1 MHLSF
6 SLQKEEGYAMANATI
21 FDCLKRDHDL
31 HRQLFA
37 QMADAERDTDR
48 LEKLFEQF
56 RVEVTAHA
64 AAEEET
70 LYATMLARPDLRE
83 DAQHSVSE
91 HKEIDDFLEELA
103 DLPFHGDDWRRVFA
117 DMKKRYL
124 HHIEEEEEEMFPDA
138 AEELTAEE
146 EEKLAAR
153 FAKRKPAEVQRAEAA
168 E

>member
-1 MHLSF
+1 
-6 SLQKEEGYAMANATI
+6 MADASI
-21 FDCLKRDHDL
+21 FHRLKQDHDS

-37 QMADAERDTDR
+37 KMADAQGEPDR

-56 RVEVTAHA
+56 KVEVKAHA

-91 HKEIDDFLEELA
+91 HKEIEDYLEEIEEQSFNG
-103 DLPFHGDDWRRVFA
+103 PEWRETFA
-117 DMKKRYL
+117 QMKKRYL

-138 AEELTAEE
+138 AKDLSAQEE
-146 EEKLAAR
+146 EQLGAR
-153 FAKRKPAEVQRAEAA
+153 FAERKPAELERAQA
-168 E
+168 EE

>member
-1 MHLSF
+1 
-6 SLQKEEGYAMANATI
+6 MADRSI
-21 FDCLKRDHDL
+21 FDGLKQDHDA
-31 HRQLFA
+31 HRQLFDK
-37 QMADAERDTDR
+37 MADAKDEPDR

-91 HKEIDDFLEELA
+91 HKEIDDYLEELEE
-103 DLPFHGDDWRRVFA
+103 LSFNGEEWNRVFA
-117 DMKKRYL
+117 QLKKRYL

-138 AEELTAEE
+138 ARELTAEE
-146 EEKLAAR
+146 EQKLAAR
-153 FAKRKPAEVQRAEAA
+153 FTQRKPAELQRAEAND
-168 E
+168 

>member
-1 MHLSF
+1 
-6 SLQKEEGYAMANATI
+6 MADRSI
-21 FDCLKRDHDL
+21 FDRLKQDHDA
-31 HRQLFA
+31 HRQLFDK
-37 QMADAERDTDR
+37 MADAKDEPDR

-91 HKEIDDFLEELA
+91 HKEIDDYLEELEE
-103 DLPFHGDDWRRVFA
+103 LSFNGEEWNRVFA
-117 DMKKRYL
+117 QLKKRYL

-138 AEELTAEE
+138 AKELTAEE
-146 EEKLAAR
+146 EQKLAAR
-153 FAKRKPAEVQRAEAA
+153 FTQRKPAELQRAEAND
-168 E
+168 

>member
-1 MHLSF
+1 
-6 SLQKEEGYAMANATI
+6 MANATI
-21 FDCLKRDHDL
+21 FDRLKQDHDT
-31 HRQLFA
+31 HRQLFEK
-37 QMADAERDTDR
+37 MADAKDDAQ

-56 RVEVTAHA
+56 KVEVSAHA

-70 LYATMLARPDLRE
+70 LYATMLSRPDLRE

-103 DLPFHGDDWRRVFA
+103 DLKFNGEAWRKKFA

-138 AEELTAEE
+138 AKELTAEE
-146 EEKLAAR
+146 EEKLGKL
-153 FAKRKPAEVQRAEAA
+153 FAKRKPAELERAATQD
-168 E
+168 

>member
-1 MHLSF
+1 
-6 SLQKEEGYAMANATI
+6 MAQATI
-21 FDCLKRDHDL
+21 FDRLKQDHDA

-37 QMADAERDTDR
+37 KMDEAAGDIDR
-48 LEKLFEQF
+48 LAKLFEQF

-91 HKEIDDFLEELA
+91 HKEIDDYLEELGEVEFGA
-103 DLPFHGDDWRRVFA
+103 TEWRTTF
-117 DMKKRYL
+117 DKLKKRYL

-138 AEELTAEE
+138 ARELTDEEEL
-146 EEKLAAR
+146 KLAAL
-153 FAKRKPAEVQRAEAA
+153 FAKRKPAELERAEKAD
-168 E
+168 

>member
-1 MHLSF
+1 
-6 SLQKEEGYAMANATI
+6 MADTSI
-21 FDCLKRDHDL
+21 FDRLKQDHDA
-31 HRQLFA
+31 HRQLFDK
-37 QMADAERDTDR
+37 MADAQDEPDR

-91 HKEIDDFLEELA
+91 HKEIDDYLEELEDA
-103 DLPFHGDDWRRVFA
+103 PFNGEEWRRIFA

-138 AEELTAEE
+138 AKELSAEE
-146 EEKLAAR
+146 EEKLASLFAR
-153 FAKRKPAEVQRAEAA
+153 RKPAEIQRAEGAD
-168 E
+168 

>member
-1 MHLSF
+1 
-6 SLQKEEGYAMANATI
+6 MANASI
-21 FDCLKRDHDL
+21 FDRLKQDHDA

-37 QMADAERDTDR
+37 KMADAKDDAER
-48 LEKLFEQF
+48 LEKLFDQF

-91 HKEIDDFLEELA
+91 HKEIDDYLEELEG
-103 DLPFHGDDWRRVFA
+103 LKFNGDAWRRKFA
-117 DMKKRYL
+117 EMKKRYL

-138 AEELTAEE
+138 SKELTDE
-146 EEKLAAR
+146 EEKKLAAL
-153 FAKRKPAEVQRAEAA
+153 FAKRKPAELARAEV
-168 E
+168 EE